1 MADVDQNLLAQAV
14 AELGITVPV
23 MRAETSGKGLKL
35 WLYGGDGKPV
45 TWMPKAQ
52 TAKASAQAKPKAASR
67 SRARST
73 KTKKAVKKDET

>member
-1 MADVDQNLLAQAV
+1 VDVDQKLLAQAV

-23 MRAETSGKGLKL
+23 MCAEKAGAGLKL
-35 WLYGGDGKPV
+35 WLYGQGDKPV

-52 TAKASAQAKPKAASR
+52 ATKASAQAKPKAAAR

-73 KTKKAVKKDET
+73 KTKKAVKDET